1 MTAKTTTAKISV
13 NETIAAL
20 VEQIAVQEKNIKE
33 LQICANNLQNK
44 LNVVVS
50 CSKERKDSVTQEDV
64 NSIVTRQTEVIK
76 TELNVLL
83 QRQKEQETGLN
94 KTLSASIKTVTSDV
108 IRQLPRTKNEHKN
121 HYAAG
126 IFIGG
131 ILLVIANIFAV
142 TSYILKDLNYQELS
156 QARCAAYIY
165 RQYNKVDSAIM
176 ATEHPA
182 TVPLLQK
189 YRHAAQ
195 YVGADSVI
203 RIIQQQQQKQ
213 REENAVELKWE
224 GRSLRE

>member
-1 MTAKTTTAKISV
+1 MGPKTTAAKISV

-142 TSYILKDLNYQELS
+142 TSYI
-156 QARCAAYIY
+156 
-165 RQYNKVDSAIM
+165 VF
-176 ATEHPA
+176 
-182 TVPLLQK
+182 
-189 YRHAAQ
+189 
-195 YVGADSVI
+195 AD
-203 RIIQQQQQKQ
+203 
-213 REENAVELKWE
+213 
-224 GRSLRE
+224 